1 MTKSQKEAIVDAYN
15 AGYERG
21 KSDALAWISVN
32 DRLPSVL
39 EDVLLKTEP
48 YAKVVIGCLMPD
60 NRFNEE
66 VKDKNIRVTDW
77 KQI

>member
-1 MTKSQKEAIVDAYN
+1 MIKSQKEAIVEAYN

-21 KSDALAWISVN
+21 KSDALTWISV
-32 DRLPSVL
+32 DDKLPSVL
-39 EDVLLKTEP
+39 EHVLLKTEP

-66 VKDKNIRVTDW
+66 VKDKNHHGLNL
-77 KQI
+77 KQ